1 MFRRVAGL
9 QVDQPTVLNPPIE
22 KLVDQK
28 LYLIQKRRQLPD
40 SFIEAVQSLF
50 TEWNRVELAELFVE
64 LLDYETIRQ
73 AIREQMINNLE
84 KRMPEPY
91 TEPEEIHWHG

>member
-1 MFRRVAGL
+1 M
-9 QVDQPTVLNPPIE
+9 LNPPIE

-28 LYLIQKRRQLPD
+28 LYLIQKRQQLPD

-50 TEWNRVELAELFVE
+50 TEWHRVELAELFVE
-64 LLDYETIRQ
+64 LLDYGPVKD
-73 AIREQMINNLE
+73 ALAEQMIANME

-91 TEPEEIHWHG
+91 KEPEDIHWHG